1 LATGNIPALAQA
13 TFLFLPV
20 QLDQAAERAE
30 ARNQAI
36 EQGRATASQKLEA
49 LGDRARQAESLD
61 DDVLSET
68 DKRVLKHISE

>member
-1 LATGNIPALAQA
+1 MQAIALGTGNIPALAQS

-36 EQGRATASQKLEA
+36 EQGQANAGQKLEA
-49 LGDRARQAESLD
+49 LGDRTRQAESLD
-61 DDVLSET
+61 NDVLSG
-68 DKRVLKHISE
+68 L

>member
-1 LATGNIPALAQA
+1 MQAIALGTGNISALAQA

-20 QLDQAAERAE
+20 QLAQAAERAE

-36 EQGRATASQKLEA
+36 GQGRATAGQKLEA

-61 DDVLSET
+61 NDVLSG
-68 DKRVLKHISE
+68 L